1 MAVNDIIYNNIIQL
15 NKYNLRKKKK
25 KTQALLSF
33 FFQWMIVLE
42 TS

>member
-25 KTQALLSF
+25 KNSSTIVIF
-33 FFQWMIVLE
+33 FSMDDCPGN
-42 TS
+42 

>member
-25 KTQALLSF
+25 KLKHYCHF
-33 FFQWMIVLE
+33 FFNG
-42 TS
+42 